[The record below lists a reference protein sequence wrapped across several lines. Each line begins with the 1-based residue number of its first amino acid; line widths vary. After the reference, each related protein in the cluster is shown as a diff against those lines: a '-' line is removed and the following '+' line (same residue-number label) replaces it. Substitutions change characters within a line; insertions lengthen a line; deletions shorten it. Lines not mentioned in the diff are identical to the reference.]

1 MITITSYLHRAVLN
15 DVILRWMYDDAR
27 PSDADL
33 VTRLVNFNS
42 IYVYRYIQH
51 FSHWLFHELHQTDL
65 HSRRAALKGDLKDII
80 TLNPPCRTTRVNEL
94 ITNYHSYP
102 ERFYRETP
110 FHATL
115 FFIGQNG
122 AERYV
127 GSNRIKRVR
136 RLAEKGSRRIIDR
149 IFTTIKKRADE
160 LAEDRA
166 RRLGIPHQQLLTR
179 PEDMISEF
187 LRAEGRLLDDLRRRR
202 HIQNSNDLMIND
214 VAGLKVILESER
226 HFELMA
232 LLRRSDNCDIIE
244 EEPHTGRYNATN
256 LIVRYRPPKEHI
268 LNKSLGENLLQ
279 LMQAHGMNQEQVNRE
294 FAEFVRTGED
304 GVYIE
309 LIVSNYQEMLESE
322 IGRCMHE
329 DRIIEQRMRQEYRGH
344 LSKNVEYLME
354 YLFAFPSSTRK
365 DLGTLPIKL
374 WTRYLPDYFDEVIK
388 GLFDIPPG
396 QIFD

>member
-1 MITITSYLHRAVLN
+1 MITITSYLHRGVLN
-15 DVILRWMYDDAR
+15 DVILRWMYNDAR

-33 VTRLVNFNS
+33 VTRLVNFNG
-42 IYVYRYIQH
+42 IYVSRYIQQ
-51 FSHWLFHELHQTDL
+51 FSEWLFHELHHTDL
-65 HSRRAALKGDLKDII
+65 HSKRAELKGDLKDII
-80 TLNPPCRTTRVNEL
+80 TLNPPCRTTRVNDL
-94 ITNYHSYP
+94 INEYHSRP

-110 FHATL
+110 FQATL
-115 FFIGQNG
+115 YFVGQDG

-149 IFTTIKKRADE
+149 IFTTIKKGADE
-160 LAEDRA
+160 LADDRA

-179 PEDMISEF
+179 PEDMIAEF
-187 LRAEGRLLDDLRRRR
+187 LRAERRLLDDLRNRR
-202 HIQNSNDLMIND
+202 HIQNSSDLLIND
-214 VAGLKVILESER
+214 VAGLKVIVESER

-232 LLRRSDNCDIIE
+232 LLRRSESCDIIE

-256 LIVRYRPPKEHI
+256 LIVRYRPPKERI
-268 LNKSLGENLLQ
+268 LQKPLGENLLQ
-279 LMQAHGMNQEQVNRE
+279 LMRAHGLNQEQAQSE
-294 FAEFVRTGED
+294 FADFVRTGED

-354 YLFAFPSSTRK
+354 YLFAFPSSTKK
-365 DLGTLPIKL
+365 DLGNLPIKL
-374 WTRYLPDYFDEVIK
+374 WNRYLPDYFDEVIK
-388 GLFDIPPG
+388 GLFDIPPV
-396 QIFD
+396 QLFD

>member
-1 MITITSYLHRAVLN
+1 MITITSYLHRGVLN
-15 DVILRWMYDDAR
+15 DVILRWMYNDAR
-27 PSDADL
+27 PSDAEL

-42 IYVYRYIQH
+42 IFVSRYIQQ
-51 FSHWLFHELHQTDL
+51 FSEWLFHELHQTDL
-65 HSRRAALKGDLKDII
+65 HSKRAALKGDLKDII
-80 TLNPPCRTTRVNEL
+80 TLNPPCRTARVNEL
-94 ITNYHSYP
+94 INDYHRHP

-110 FHATL
+110 FQATL
-115 FFIGQNG
+115 YFVGQDG

-149 IFTTIKKRADE
+149 IFATIKKGADE
-160 LAEDRA
+160 LADDRA

-179 PEDMISEF
+179 PEDMIAEF
-187 LRAEGRLLDDLRRRR
+187 LRAETRLLDDLRNRR
-202 HIQNSNDLMIND
+202 HIQNSSDLMIND
-214 VAGLKVILESER
+214 VAGLKVIIESER

-232 LLRRSDNCDIIE
+232 LLRRSESCDIIE
-244 EEPHTGRYNATN
+244 EEPHVGRYNATN
-256 LIVRYRPPKEHI
+256 LIVRYRPPKERI
-268 LNKSLGENLLQ
+268 LQKPLGENLLQ
-279 LMQAHGMNQEQVNRE
+279 LMRAHGLNQEQAHSE
-294 FAEFVRTGED
+294 FADFVRTGED

-354 YLFAFPSSTRK
+354 YLFAFPSSTKK
-365 DLGTLPIKL
+365 DLGELPIKL

-388 GLFDIPPG
+388 GLFDIPPV
-396 QIFD
+396 QLFD